1 SMNELTKRGQFQPGQ
16 SGNPNGKPVGARSI
30 LTKSLIE
37 DLAEEWREGGRAAL
51 KVLRIEKPD
60 KFVLAALSILPKD
73 VLVSIAHQPSPL
85 RGAVAR
91 ASPEE
96 MAMISEAFALIGKLG
111 HGALDLLRAETAKQ
125 VDRQDAPPRL

>member
-1 SMNELTKRGQFQPGQ
+1 MNELTKRGQFQPGQ

-85 RGAVAR
+85 QAALER

-111 HGALDLLRAETAKQ
+111 HRALDLLRAETAKQ